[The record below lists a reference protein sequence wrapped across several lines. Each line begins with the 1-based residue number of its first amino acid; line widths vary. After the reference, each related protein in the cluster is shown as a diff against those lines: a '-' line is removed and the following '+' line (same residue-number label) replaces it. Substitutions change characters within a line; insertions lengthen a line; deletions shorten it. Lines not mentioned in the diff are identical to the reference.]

1 MPPAF
6 IDLHSHSIASDGTVS
21 PADVVR
27 LAKDSGLSGLSL
39 TDHDTVLG
47 IDEAR
52 AEAAR
57 VGVDFIPGIE
67 ISCSYPRPGTMHLLG
82 YGIDPH
88 SEELASMTRGLVAA
102 RDERNARVVEALQQQ
117 G

>member
-1 MPPAF
+1 MPMLRYGQMPSRF
-6 IDLHSHSIASDGTVS
+6 VDLHCHSNASDGTMP

-27 LAKDSGLSGLSL
+27 LAHESGLSGLSL

-47 IDEAR
+47 IDEAA

-57 VGVDFIPGIE
+57 VGLDFIPGIE

-82 YGIDPH
+82 YSIDPH
-88 SEELASMTRGLVAA
+88 SEELAAMTRGLVGA
-102 RDERNARVVEALQQQ
+102 RDER
-117 G
+117 